1 MYDKTPL
8 QTLDF
13 HRSMLVD
20 EERCRSFMRAIFKTV
35 RPGDIVLDIGSGT
48 GILALFACLAGAR
61 HVYALEHDGVIEVA
75 RRICRDNGFGD
86 RVTFVRDWST
96 NVELPERVDVVI
108 TETIGNIGFE
118 EGSWAG

>member
-20 EERCRSFMRAIFKTV
+20 EECCRSYLRAIFKTV

-48 GILALFACLAGAR
+48 GILALFAWPAQ
-61 HVYALEHDGVIEVA
+61 
-75 RRICRDNGFGD
+75 
-86 RVTFVRDWST
+86 ST
-96 NVELPERVDVVI
+96 STPSSS
-108 TETIGNIGFE
+108 T
-118 EGSWAG
+118 A